1 MKKELIQVVEN
12 YIGWIQIQF
21 EDGGNFIGDDYIDS
35 IEDMFQEA
43 CILYNQDDLKQTM
56 QKIVHSLSKKYGSNN
71 VFYGSPEHTIRIGN
85 RYVTIYNQLIV
96 LINH

>member
-1 MKKELIQVVEN
+1 MKKELAQVVES
-12 YIGWIQIQF
+12 YIDWIHIQF

-43 CILYNQDDLKQTM
+43 DISYSQDDLKQTL
-56 QKIVHSLSKKYGSNN
+56 QEIVHSLIKEYGSNN
-71 VFYGSPEHTIRIGN
+71 VFYGAPEHTILNGD

-96 LINH
+96 INNH

>member
-1 MKKELIQVVEN
+1 MKNELVQVVEN
-12 YIGWIQIQF
+12 YIDWIHIQF

-35 IEDMFQEA
+35 IEYMFQEA
-43 CILYNQDDLKQTM
+43 GISYNQDDLKQTM
-56 QKIVHSLSKKYGSNN
+56 QEIVHSLIKKYGSNN
-71 VFYGSPEHTIRIGN
+71 VFYGSPEHTILIGN